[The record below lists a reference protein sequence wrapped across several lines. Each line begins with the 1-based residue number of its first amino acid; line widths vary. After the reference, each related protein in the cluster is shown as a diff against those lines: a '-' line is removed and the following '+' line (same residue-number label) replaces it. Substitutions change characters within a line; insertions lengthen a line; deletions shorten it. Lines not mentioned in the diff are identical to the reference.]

1 MAVRTGAGRILDTE
15 LHAEVE
21 KSYLA
26 VSKQAQL
33 SLPLCQ
39 LLQLVLSPTCSRLV
53 SKPHS

>member
-39 LLQLVLSPTCSRLV
+39 LLQLVLSPICSRLV
-53 SKPHS
+53 SKSNN

>member
-33 SLPLCQ
+33 SLPVCQ
-39 LLQLVLSPTCSRLV
+39 LLAAGAFTDLFKASLKS
-53 SKPHS
+53 HS